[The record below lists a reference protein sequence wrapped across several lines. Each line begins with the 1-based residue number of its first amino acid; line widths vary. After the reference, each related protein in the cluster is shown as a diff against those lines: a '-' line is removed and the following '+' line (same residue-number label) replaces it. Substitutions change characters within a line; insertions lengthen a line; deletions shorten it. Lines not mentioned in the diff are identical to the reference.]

1 MFLATAPLLMAA
13 AMTAS
18 PAGPGFVWID
28 LPSWPP
34 MPTETWYAPIVSA
47 TDTGEVLV
55 TREVEAVY
63 GRLGESMLNITNLAP
78 APPDALVAPG
88 YELVAPEPVGL
99 TRGGAVLVRWQVR
112 EVPPSVDGG
121 WGDAQAPDT
130 LALIGCVLPRYN
142 DVWMTW
148 DPVREILPSFLVP
161 PRAGAIIEVFAANEV
176 SEAVGSVIVN
186 GEILG
191 ARWGT
196 DGTPV
201 TLDPGAVA
209 FSICNSGWTYGQTE
223 LPGVGPRAVA
233 WSPEGV
239 AHPIGTL
246 DGDMYSAA
254 TCGKGGSAFGY
265 SQTMNADADHLFTW
279 TTDDG
284 IAPFMPQVSV
294 DVTTA
299 LADLPPTTAGLFTT
313 VQTPRDEPGPTGY
326 LVDPRRGMIALV
338 DLMPERFFDEGFTR
352 VTDLQTIDLAPNLP
366 FELGTGDDTIVG
378 IAHMDEPG
386 RVVRRAFALRL
397 NLAGADIAPPY
408 YQVTYADLQTFFNAF
423 AAGDTMGDTNLDGK
437 LTFTDITLFLQA
449 FLEER

>member
-13 AMTAS
+13 AMTAE
-18 PAGPGFVWID
+18 PGFVWID

-34 MPTETWYAPIVSA
+34 MPTETWYAPVVSA

-55 TREVEAVY
+55 TREIEAVY

-78 APPDALVAPG
+78 VPPAALVAPG
-88 YELVAPEPVGL
+88 CELVAPEPVGL

-112 EVPPSVDGG
+112 QVPPSV
-121 WGDAQAPDT
+121 GDAQAPDT
-130 LALIGCVLPRYN
+130 VALIGCVLPRYN

-161 PRAGAIIEVFAANEV
+161 PRGGAIIDVFAANEV

-191 ARWGT
+191 AHWGA
-196 DGTPV
+196 DGVPA
-201 TLDPGAVA
+201 TLDPGSVA

-233 WSPEGV
+233 WSPDGV
-239 AHPIGTL
+239 AHPIGML

-254 TCGKGGSAFGY
+254 MCGLMTSAFGY
-265 SQTMNADADHLFTW
+265 SQPMGADADHLFVW
-279 TTDDG
+279 TMDNG
-284 IAPFMPQVSV
+284 IAPFMPQVSL

-326 LVDPRRGMIALV
+326 LVDPRRGMISLV
-338 DLMPERFFDEGFTR
+338 DLMPESFFDEGFTR
-352 VTDLQTIDLAPNLP
+352 VTDLQTIDLVPNLP

-408 YQVTYADLQTFFNAF
+408 YEVTFADLQTFINAF
-423 AAGDTMGDTNLDGK
+423 AVGDTMGDTNLDGR